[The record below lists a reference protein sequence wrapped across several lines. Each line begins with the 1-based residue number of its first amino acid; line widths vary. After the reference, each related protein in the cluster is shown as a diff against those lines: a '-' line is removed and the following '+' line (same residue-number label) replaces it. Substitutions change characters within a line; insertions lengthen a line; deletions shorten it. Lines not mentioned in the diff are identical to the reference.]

1 MLEDKELLELIKNHA
16 GATYPFLTAQ
26 LIQAELNAIL
36 ESNKS
41 KPAKT
46 EDSLV
51 QPLTAKTSS
60 GDADDQQLMREI
72 LNQMKELTQEVRAF
86 RKELDLNQRNMQT
99 ETQKTEQMKSAVQ
112 LQEVE
117 HAILNSVQDIA
128 LSSEENDDDIQIFDV
143 PFTSD
148 ETISD
153 DSSPP
158 INKKNKTLSVIS
170 SILFYFIIIA
180 LVFGAFLIR
189 SSGSSKPWSI
199 AGYSAMTV
207 LTGSMEDV
215 YPQGSLIITKTTDAD
230 KLKIGDDITYM
241 TGETSSITHRII
253 GITENYLET
262 GERGFETKG
271 VMNANPD
278 KEIVAAGNVVGK
290 VVFCSTVLG
299 ATAKFITTN
308 WPLLLFLIV
317 VLVLLIAFL
326 QWNARRPD
334 DEE

>member
-16 GATYPFLTAQ
+16 GSTYPFLTAQ

-41 KPAKT
+41 RPAKT
-46 EDSLV
+46 EDSLA
-51 QPLTAKTSS
+51 QPLTALTSS

-72 LNQMKELTQEVRAF
+72 LNQMKELTQEVRVF
-86 RKELDLNQRNMQT
+86 RKELDLNQRNVQT
-99 ETQKTEQMKSAVQ
+99 ETQKTEQMKSAAQ

-117 HAILNSVQDIA
+117 HAILNSVQDIT
-128 LSSEENDDDIQIFDV
+128 SESEEDDIRIYDV
-143 PFTSD
+143 PFTSE
-148 ETISD
+148 ETISG

-158 INKKNKTLSVIS
+158 KKKKKNKTLSIIS

-299 ATAKFITTN
+299 AIAKFITTN

-317 VLVLLIAFL
+317 VLVVLIAFL
-326 QWNARRPD
+326 QWNARRSD